1 MSETTSSTGDAG
13 ASTDTKTFGSASGFR
28 GTWYRHSR
36 VRRTW
41 QSTPGDKNSCHL
53 STWASWLLVLPYN
66 AVARPFRRWWG
77 SSQNNWKWILLRGS
91 NSSWRRWV
99 ASGGKLCWKT
109 STPNLNVQSLG
120 CLKRLTKA
128 MKAMWKG
135 MKSCLKIWLLKE
147 PLWATC
153 GPTCCSETQ
162 PWPRRTK
169 SAWWWSHKGISNTT
183 LWWMPFACWEPSS
196 FMRFKDNRETT
207 RARPMMWTM
216 FKKRRGMQLCRWKSL
231 CFRLWERRNSR
242 CGNRPDVAIDQFLA
256 EGGWRCLGGA
266 TIRRCLDRCGPRRQ
280 WDGHLHGHLLG
291 CPKAPIREGEKSRIL
306 ALPWEGFWQEGED
319 QVSHETVQTSGGQDC
334 GVRLPTLRAEGPLEG
349 WMPKEE
355 SRWRFFNI
363 DAKDPNGQ
371 CACLCGQGAGRWRS
385 WCLRHG
391 VSRPGLMMCLCRTFP
406 RTSWRVSENHHLLG
420 NWCLWRGK
428 PVSHKW

>member
-1 MSETTSSTGDAG
+1 MAARSLASIESTLSTKRWTWAHGKQSLTSCSTRGISLYKELRASRCDPFRSAFRPLTPWQGGPAPIRTTPTVVYSQAQAITSSGVTAW
-13 ASTDTKTFGSASGFR
+13 T
-28 GTWYRHSR
+28 
-36 VRRTW
+36 
-41 QSTPGDKNSCHL
+41 
-53 STWASWLLVLPYN
+53 
-66 AVARPFRRWWG
+66 
-77 SSQNNWKWILLRGS
+77 
-91 NSSWRRWV
+91 
-99 ASGGKLCWKT
+99 
-109 STPNLNVQSLG
+109 
-120 CLKRLTKA
+120 
-128 MKAMWKG
+128 
-135 MKSCLKIWLLKE
+135 E
-147 PLWATC
+147 ATC
-153 GPTCCSETQ
+153 RVPA
-162 PWPRRTK
+162 RRTK

-216 FKKRRGMQLCRWKSL
+216 FKKAKRNATMPMKVTMLSSL
-231 CFRLWERRNSR
+231 RTVKFPMWQSTR
-242 CGNRPDVAIDQFLA
+242 CGNWPVSCWR
-256 EGGWRCLGGA
+256 GWRCLGGA
-266 TIRRCLDRCGPRRQ
+266 TNRRCLDRCGPRRQ

-334 GVRLPTLRAEGPLEG
+334 GVRLPTLRAERPLEG

-391 VSRPGLMMCLCRTFP
+391 VSDLAWWCAYVEPSKGPVDGFQKII
-406 RTSWRVSENHHLLG
+406 TSWG

-428 PVSHKW
+428 PVRHKG